1 MRLDAR
7 FPDLIEYIT
16 TLQPNMII
24 TERNNAHNDLVL
36 ALVNQGLPLIELDI
50 GQKQATLLSG
60 VRVPIVETD
69 DLVQV
74 IEHALDA
81 NFVEIGEK
89 LL

>member
-24 TERNNAHNDLVL
+24 IERNNAYNGLIL

-50 GQKQATLLSG
+50 EQNQATLLSG
-60 VRVPIVETD
+60 VRVPVVETD

-74 IEHALDA
+74 IERALDA
-81 NFVEIGEK
+81 SFVEIGEK
-89 LL
+89 SL